1 MDVYPSFFVS
11 IWFALYLHIVYSTY
25 STKLNI
31 GGNYMSQYIKK
42 VLKDIKKEV
51 ASGKNINSAEVSVL
65 VNISNMMH

>member
-1 MDVYPSFFVS
+1 
-11 IWFALYLHIVYSTY
+11 
-25 STKLNI
+25 
-31 GGNYMSQYIKK
+31 MSQYIKR